1 MTSRTEELKSIEAN
15 LREALTDAEQELSQL
30 DDQVK
35 DYGETTDLAEG
46 ADNHPGDDSDRLTE
60 QQRLLTIRGQLAE
73 RKADIESALE
83 KVESGELGICERC
96 GTKIPI
102 GRLEALPFARYCVDC
117 QEIVDQEGAA
127 TA

>member
-1 MTSRTEELKSIEAN
+1 MSSRSEELKTIEAN
-15 LREALTDAEQELSQL
+15 LKEALTEAEQELSQL
-30 DDQVK
+30 DDQVREF
-35 DYGETTDLAEG
+35 GETSDLAEG

-73 RKADIESALE
+73 RKSDIELALR
-83 KVESGELGICERC
+83 KAESGEFGICERC
-96 GTKIPI
+96 GKEIPS

-117 QEIVDQEGAA
+117 QEIVDREGAA